1 MIATGKKVVHI
12 FLDLDTDAY
21 LCGCQGDSK
30 PMDIR
35 WLFQGRAVREGPLIS
50 FDHLPDDNGLSP
62 VWAST
67 QEKVT
72 FEIYDPN
79 LAFLRFVVYE
89 EDMFSDPNFLAHATY
104 PIKGIKS
111 GKRLLIKMFS
121 LG

>member
-1 MIATGKKVVHI
+1 
-12 FLDLDTDAY
+12 
-21 LCGCQGDSK
+21 
-30 PMDIR
+30 MDIR

-111 GKRLLIKMFS
+111 GKWLLIKMFS